1 MRIVVPETVP
11 VWAVGLSVLLTVTAA
26 WLFSVIARWF
36 LRGRARLSRSAA
48 IVISMLGTAAGLL
61 LTGWLWPELP
71 LWHLLTIATVLGL
84 SVAGIATYAAIA
96 AHFQRPQ
103 RATLAELVAAGESS
117 RVEFKSTAR
126 VNLHTGRRDD
136 RMELVVAKTICA
148 FLNADGGSLVIGV
161 DDYGDPLGL
170 AADFATLKAPDAD
183 RFELWLR
190 DHLTTTL
197 GQNAAALVEVDFG
210 TLPGV
215 AAALDGEPQ
224 VCRVTCRPSPHPVY
238 LRPGRNAGREL
249 WVRTGN
255 STRQL
260 GVDEATEYVMH
271 RWPLNIGS
279 TMAAQLRAAVRFSE
293 EH

>member
-1 MRIVVPETVP
+1 MRIVVPESVP
-11 VWAVGLSVLLTVTAA
+11 VWAVGVSLVLAMLVA
-26 WLFSVIARWF
+26 WAFSELARWL
-36 LRGRARLSRSAA
+36 LRGRAQLGSAAA

-61 LTGWLWPELP
+61 LTGWLLPELP
-71 LWHLLTIATVLGL
+71 LWNPLTIALALGL
-84 SVAGIATYAAIA
+84 SIAGIAAYAAIA

-103 RATLAELVAAGESS
+103 RETLAELVRAGESS

-126 VNLHTGRRDD
+126 VNLHTGKRDD
-136 RMELVVAKTICA
+136 RMELVVAKTVCA
-148 FLNADGGSLVIGV
+148 FLNADGGTLVIGV
-161 DDYGDPLGL
+161 DDFGKPLGL
-170 AADFATLKAPDAD
+170 DADFATLKAPDAD

-197 GQNAAALVEVDFG
+197 GQNAAALVEVDFAL
-210 TLPGV
+210 LPTD
-215 AAALDGEPQ
+215 DGESLA
-224 VCRVTCRPSPHPVY
+224 CRVSGRPSPRPVY
-238 LRPGRNAGREL
+238 LRPGRNAGPEL

-271 RWPLNIGS
+271 RWPLNLGS
-279 TMAAQLRAAVRFSE
+279 TIAAQFRAAVRFSE